1 MEALADRFLASP
13 HATRSGERQGY
24 SRAVTSTQPPATA
37 PPVSTQQLG
46 HDGPRDARSVGTVE
60 DRGTRAQFVPRLVDL
75 ATGRWAAILVL
86 LISSAGL
93 SMFFW
98 PGHMDADALDQ
109 IRQARSGHF
118 SDWYAPIL
126 DWLWR
131 GLFRLGG
138 SPGIVLFCGI
148 ALTLLATH
156 QLLRTWLSRW
166 VGVVVTLLIG
176 VFPPVLGYLGSLQR
190 DTWFGAFTLAAYAF
204 IIRASR
210 VSGRGRWGW
219 VTLSLTASW
228 FSIASRQNAVVAVLP
243 ALVLASGLLIG
254 PKPTGTSPSH
264 RSSRSE
270 VRGAPTRWRQFL
282 VAGVLLFGFLVSQ
295 RVLTY
300 NIINAER
307 VHPEQTLFEQDLAGL
322 SIRLGK
328 NLLPPSVFP
337 AQDLAVLRR
346 SYSPYN
352 VLPLLVEV
360 GHPLTSAPIDASASR
375 DLQHRWVDAVRGHP
389 LSYLRVRWKVWT
401 REIAWSGNSYEPY
414 GGYHPRNVGPEGGFD
429 INPWGYRAKF
439 AGLDRFALA
448 YLRAFALPRFQ
459 GGTLHRVWVYLAL
472 DPLLALA
479 LLSRPT
485 RPAARIVGW
494 MVIAAFFYSATFFFG
509 AMGQGFRWNWFLVLA
524 TLCAA
529 VIVATDF
536 FGALRRARTR

>member
-1 MEALADRFLASP
+1 
-13 HATRSGERQGY
+13 
-24 SRAVTSTQPPATA
+24 VTSTQSPVTA
-37 PPVSTQQLG
+37 PAASTQQLG
-46 HDGPRDARSVGTVE
+46 HDEPHDALSVGTVNR
-60 DRGTRAQFVPRLVDL
+60 RGTRGQFVRRLVDL
-75 ATGRWAAILVL
+75 AAGRWAAILVL

-98 PGHMDADALDQ
+98 PGYMDADALDQ

-156 QLLRTWLSRW
+156 QLLRAWLSRW
-166 VGVVVTLLIG
+166 VAVVVTLLIG
-176 VFPPVLGYLGSLQR
+176 VFPPVLGYLGSLER

-210 VSGRGRWGW
+210 ASGRGRRGW
-219 VTLSLTASW
+219 AALSLTASW

-254 PKPTGTSPSH
+254 PKPTGRRTPAH
-264 RSSRSE
+264 RSSRPH

-282 VAGVLLFGFLVSQ
+282 VAGVLLVGFLVSQ

-300 NIINAER
+300 NIIHAER

-322 SIRLGK
+322 SIRSGK

-337 AQDLAVLRR
+337 AQDLAVLRQ

-360 GHPLTSAPIDASASR
+360 GHPFTSAPVDASASR
-375 DLQHRWVDAVRGHP
+375 DLQHRWVNAVRGHP
-389 LSYLRVRWKVWT
+389 LSYLQVRWKLWT

-414 GGYHPRNVGPEGGFD
+414 GGYHPRNFGPKGGFD
-429 INPWGYRAKF
+429 ANPWGYRAEF

-448 YLRAFALPRFQ
+448 YLRAFALPGFK
-459 GGTLHRVWVYLAL
+459 GGALHRVWVYLTL

-494 MVIAAFFYSATFFFG
+494 MTIAAFFYSATFFFG

-529 VIVATDF
+529 VIVGIEF
-536 FGALRRARTR
+536 FNRTVERRVRDRVVVS

>member
-1 MEALADRFLASP
+1 
-13 HATRSGERQGY
+13 
-24 SRAVTSTQPPATA
+24 
-37 PPVSTQQLG
+37 VSTQQLG
-46 HDGPRDARSVGTVE
+46 HDEPRNALPVGTL
-60 DRGTRAQFVPRLVDL
+60 DRRGTRAQFVRRLVDL

-156 QLLRTWLSRW
+156 QLLRTCLSRW
-166 VGVVVTLLIG
+166 VAVVVTLLIG

-190 DTWFGAFTLAAYAF
+190 DTWFGAFTLAAYAL

-219 VTLSLTASW
+219 AALSLTASW

-243 ALVLASGLLIG
+243 ALALASGLLIG
-254 PKPTGTSPSH
+254 PRPTGMGNPAH
-264 RSSRSE
+264 RSSRQH
-270 VRGAPTRWRQFL
+270 VRGALTRWRQFL
-282 VAGVLLFGFLVSQ
+282 VAGVLLVGFLVSQ

-300 NIINAER
+300 NIIHAER
-307 VHPEQTLFEQDLAGL
+307 LHPEQTLFEQDLAGL

-337 AQDLAVLRR
+337 AQDLAVLRK

-360 GHPLTSAPIDASASR
+360 GHPFTSAPVDASASR
-375 DLQHRWVDAVRGHP
+375 DLQHRWVNAVRGHP
-389 LSYLRVRWKVWT
+389 LSYLRVRWKLWT

-414 GGYHPRNVGPEGGFD
+414 GGYHPRNFGPEGGFD

-448 YLRAFALPRFQ
+448 YLRAFALPGFQ
-459 GGTLHRVWVYLAL
+459 GGVLHRVWVYLAL

-479 LLSRPT
+479 LLARPA
-485 RPAARIVGW
+485 RRAARIVGW
-494 MVIAAFFYSATFFFG
+494 MVIAAFFYSATFFIG

-529 VIVATDF
+529 VIVGTEF
-536 FGALRRARTR
+536 FNRTVKRRARDLVVDS

>member
-1 MEALADRFLASP
+1 
-13 HATRSGERQGY
+13 
-24 SRAVTSTQPPATA
+24 
-37 PPVSTQQLG
+37 
-46 HDGPRDARSVGTVE
+46 
-60 DRGTRAQFVPRLVDL
+60 
-75 ATGRWAAILVL
+75 
-86 LISSAGL
+86 
-93 SMFFW
+93 MFFW

-166 VGVVVTLLIG
+166 VAVVVTLLIG

-190 DTWFGAFTLAAYAF
+190 DTWFGAFTVAAYAL
-204 IIRASR
+204 ILKASCA
-210 VSGRGRWGW
+210 SGRGRWGW
-219 VTLSLTASW
+219 VALSLTASW
-228 FSIASRQNAVVAVLP
+228 FGIASRQNAVVAVLP
-243 ALVLASGLLIG
+243 ALVLTSGLLIG
-254 PKPTGTSPSH
+254 PKPTGTRSAAH
-264 RSSRSE
+264 RTSR
-270 VRGAPTRWRQFL
+270 RHIQGALTRWRQIL
-282 VAGVLLFGFLVSQ
+282 VAGVLLIGFLLSQ
-295 RVLTY
+295 RLLIY
-300 NIINAER
+300 NIIHAER

-337 AQDLAVLRR
+337 AQDLAVLRQ

-352 VLPLLVEV
+352 VLPLLLGK
-360 GHPLTSAPIDASASR
+360 GHLFTTAPVDASASR
-375 DLQHRWVDAVRGHP
+375 DLQHRWVNAVRGHP
-389 LSYLRVRWKVWT
+389 LSYLKVRWKLWT
-401 REIAWSGNSYEPY
+401 REVAWSGNSYEPY
-414 GGYHPRNVGPEGGFD
+414 GGYHPRRVAGGFD
-429 INPWGYRAKF
+429 ANPWGYRAKF
-439 AGLDRFALA
+439 AGLNQFALS

-459 GGTLHRVWVYLAL
+459 GGALHRVWVYLTL

-529 VIVATDF
+529 VIVGTEF
-536 FGALRRARTR
+536 VNRTVERRVRDLVVDS

>member
-1 MEALADRFLASP
+1 
-13 HATRSGERQGY
+13 
-24 SRAVTSTQPPATA
+24 VTSTQSPSTA
-37 PPVSTQQLG
+37 PSVERAASTQPSG
-46 HDGPRDARSVGTVE
+46 HVDPHAALSVGTVG
-60 DRGTRAQFVPRLVDL
+60 RGGASAQFVRRLVDL
-75 ATGRWAAILVL
+75 ATGRWAAVLVL

-109 IRQARSGHF
+109 IRQARSGQF

-166 VGVVVTLLIG
+166 VAVVVTLLIG
-176 VFPPVLGYLGSLQR
+176 VFPPVLGFLGSLQR
-190 DTWFGAFTLAAYAF
+190 DTWFGAFTLAAYAC

-210 VSGRGRWGW
+210 LSGRGRWGW
-219 VTLSLTASW
+219 AVLSLTASW
-228 FSIASRQNAVVAVLP
+228 FSIASRQNGVVAVLP
-243 ALVLASGLLIG
+243 AVVLASGLLIR
-254 PKPTGTSPSH
+254 PKPTGTRSPAH
-264 RSSRSE
+264 RSSRSK
-270 VRGAPTRWRQFL
+270 VRGAPTRRRQFL
-282 VAGVLLFGFLVSQ
+282 VAGVLLVGFLVSQ

-300 NIINAER
+300 SIIHAER

-337 AQDLAVLRR
+337 AQDLAVLRK

-352 VLPLLVEV
+352 VLPLLVEI
-360 GHPLTSAPIDASASR
+360 GHPFTSAPVDASASR
-375 DLQHRWVDAVRGHP
+375 DLQHRWVNAVRGHP
-389 LSYLRVRWKVWT
+389 LTYLRVRWKLWT

-414 GGYHPRNVGPEGGFD
+414 GGYHPRNIGLEGGFD
-429 INPWGYRAKF
+429 ANPWGYRAKF

-448 YLRAFALPRFQ
+448 YLRASALPRFQ
-459 GGTLHRVWVYLAL
+459 GGVLHRVWVYLAL

-485 RPAARIVGW
+485 RPTARIVGW
-494 MVIAAFFYSATFFFG
+494 MVIAAFFYSATFLFG

-529 VIVATDF
+529 VIV
-536 FGALRRARTR
+536 GAEVFIRPVKRRVRDLVVD